1 MIASAVRIILDVFD
15 AGGRLMATD
24 EPSRPVLIAIDG
36 NQKLR
41 ANVLSRADE
50 IRRHLIGH
58 ETLRPLERVW
68 EACVKDIGC
77 QWEEGG
83 HDYLGLRCGAGGQE
97 RDGHEA

>member
-15 AGGRLMATD
+15 AGGRLMAPD

-58 ETLRPLERVW
+58 ETLRPLERGW
-68 EACVKDIGC
+68 EACVKDIGG